1 MSTKVFKKSILNI
14 LPEIARAMP
23 GKLNIYIENISFFM
37 LIETARLQLKAS
49 HSAFP
54 SDRR

>member
-1 MSTKVFKKSILNI
+1 MSTKVFKKSILKI